1 MEKQIGAL
9 SNLGLLS
16 RFVGMVTD
24 SRSFLSYSR
33 HEYFRRLLCNILGND
48 VSRGL
53 LPTSARCWRAWCRDV
68 CFFNGAR
75 LPRAGARHA
84 GQGRGADRRVRS
96 AAVAGTRSVAL
107 LLDDPG
113 NLYQQLLAREAQL
126 AASAHKLT
134 LQPPDWAKGS
144 PWTQIESINA
154 MLRKDARP
162 DGVVIMLA
170 GRLTRGPAERLVKA
184 GLAVV
189 FIQRIPE
196 WVQELTATY
205 KDTLVA
211 SVSPRQEKLGEIQAR
226 HAQRLVPHGGFAL
239 LVTGDLSTPAAA
251 KRKQGFIDAADKR
264 LQVQA
269 LDGRWSAAGTEQVI
283 GEWLRIG
290 AERERK
296 IDLVVC
302 ANDAM
307 AAAARRTLAR
317 HGVDVTA
324 GAFHRLRRARAG
336 GQGPARQGRAA
347 GLRDGPRHDAEGAR
361 AALFLLG
368 LGRPSRRAAAAGFDR
383 ASAARTLSRT
393 PAIVIHC
400 LTGICHWSYKSRNK
414 ILIRG
419 QSAVGFGFG
428 ADLVRPQTV
437 EEVS

>member
-1 MEKQIGAL
+1 M
-9 SNLGLLS
+9 
-16 RFVGMVTD
+16 
-24 SRSFLSYSR
+24 
-33 HEYFRRLLCNILGND
+33 
-48 VSRGL
+48 
-53 LPTSARCWRAWCRDV
+53 
-68 CFFNGAR
+68 
-75 LPRAGARHA
+75 
-84 GQGRGADRRVRS
+84 
-96 AAVAGTRSVAL
+96 AGTRSVAL

-154 MLRKDARP
+154 MLRKEARP

-189 FIQRIPE
+189 FIQRIPD
-196 WVQELTATY
+196 WVQELAATY

-226 HAQRLVPHGGFAL
+226 HAQRLAPHGGFAL
-239 LVTGDLSTPAAA
+239 LVTGDLTTPAAA

-269 LDGRWSAAGTEQVI
+269 LDGRWSTAGTEQVI

-296 IDLVVC
+296 VDLVVC

-317 HGVDVTA
+317 HGVDVTRVPVIGCDGLEQEGKVLLA
-324 GAFHRLRRARAG
+324 KGEIQATVVVPPTTPKALELLSSYWASGAR
-336 GQGPARQGRAA
+336 P
-347 GLRDGPRHDAEGAR
+347 DGPLLLDST
-361 AALFLLG
+361 ALPPLE
-368 LGRPSRRAAAAGFDR
+368 R
-383 ASAARTLSRT
+383 
-393 PAIVIHC
+393 
-400 LTGICHWSYKSRNK
+400 
-414 ILIRG
+414 
-419 QSAVGFGFG
+419 
-428 ADLVRPQTV
+428 
-437 EEVS
+437 